1 MASDDILK
9 GKKILVVDDEPDILE
24 TLEELLDECDIE
36 TAA

>member
-24 TLEELLDECDIE
+24 TSGGI
-36 TAA
+36 A